1 MYFCY
6 RLPSYAEVV
15 EDIGGGSGDGN
26 VIQAMVV
33 SSSDGDGSENDTRGV
48 IAAVVVGN
56 NVIMNSCFSGTEGC
70 QEIVRITMK

>member
-33 SSSDGDGSENDTRGV
+33 SSSDGDGSENDARGV

-56 NVIMNSCFSGTEGC
+56 NE
-70 QEIVRITMK
+70 

>member
-1 MYFCY
+1 MIEKSSSGVVTGSSG
-6 RLPSYAEVV
+6 LPSYAEVV

-56 NVIMNSCFSGTEGC
+56 NE
-70 QEIVRITMK
+70 